1 MRSSPCGL
9 FLFRGDKHAF
19 MLSKHRELQLSTKN
33 APSEKELQGGFS
45 GIVTESNELQIEKQ

>member
-1 MRSSPCGL
+1 
-9 FLFRGDKHAF
+9 

-45 GIVTESNELQIEKQ
+45 GIVTESNELQIEKQKRGWYSEASSKPQP

>member
-1 MRSSPCGL
+1 
-9 FLFRGDKHAF
+9 